1 MRITKL
7 LSINRDAGQAFFRTG
22 EILFICAWLNF
33 DFALLNMAG
42 ADGACL
48 VSDMGVGNCE
58 WRVTWLLNS

>member
-42 ADGACL
+42 ADVFVFFCPL
-48 VSDMGVGNCE
+48 GVAIL
-58 WRVTWLLNS
+58 TFYFF